1 MDSPKWAVEAIPA
14 LEGAAQEAFREADKV
29 LEDGVPVGGPS
40 DSDRVAM
47 EAPSEIVVG
56 P

>member
-1 MDSPKWAVEAIPA
+1 MDSPKWAAEAIPA
-14 LEGAAQEAFREADKV
+14 LEGAAQEASREADKA
-29 LEDGVPVGGPS
+29 LEDGVPAGGPS

-47 EAPSEIVVG
+47 KAPLEIDVR